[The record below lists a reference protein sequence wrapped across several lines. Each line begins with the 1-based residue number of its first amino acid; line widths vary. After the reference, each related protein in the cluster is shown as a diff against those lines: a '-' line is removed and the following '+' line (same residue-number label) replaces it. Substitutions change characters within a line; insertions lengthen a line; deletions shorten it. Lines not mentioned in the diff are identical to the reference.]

1 MPIRVRLAL
10 LFAAGAAFIIATG
23 GTVFMHL
30 FAAGLVGSLDT
41 ALLSQVP
48 AAAQAIPDQSGQENF
63 QDSGGHVFG
72 NSGSAQADRAS
83 EYLVQIVSPTGVVTE
98 SSQAAGRKALV
109 GPAVVAEGRRD
120 DQYVTARRPGSAEPV
135 RLLVAPV
142 TSRPGWVVVV
152 GASLETT
159 DEAVARVRRAL
170 IAGGIGAVVVGGLG
184 AFFLATAALRP
195 VERMRRQAA
204 EMSDQDR
211 VAVLEVPTTRDEV
224 AALARTM
231 NDLLARLHSSMA
243 ALRASIQRQRAFVS
257 DAGHELRTPLSV
269 LRAELELAGRPGR
282 SPDQLRSA
290 IAAAAEETDRLAR
303 LAEDLLLLA
312 RHDEHRFVVDA
323 ERTRIVD
330 VLARSAGLAEGRAGQ
345 RSVRLHVVAPAEL
358 AAWVDPARLRQ
369 AVDNLVD
376 NALRFAPDDT
386 DVELAARANGS
397 SELVIEV
404 ADRGPG
410 FPEAFLPNAFERFS
424 RPDDSRSRVGGGTGL
439 GLAIVAAIAEA
450 HAGRAEAVN
459 RDGGGA
465 VVRIVLPERLVD
477 SAAVD
482 ATPASPPAGD
492 IVVTKT

>member
-10 LFAAGAAFIIATG
+10 LFAAGAAFVIATG

-48 AAAQAIPDQSGQENF
+48 VAAQAVPDASGQDNF
-63 QDSGGHVFG
+63 QDSGGQVFG
-72 NSGSAQADRAS
+72 NSGSVEADQAG
-83 EYLVQIVSPTGVVTE
+83 EYLVQVVSPTGAITE
-98 SSQAAGRKALV
+98 SSQAAGRKPLV
-109 GPAVVAEGRRD
+109 GPGVLADGRRD
-120 DQYVTARRPGSAEPV
+120 DQYLTARRPGSTEPV

-159 DEAVARVRRAL
+159 NEAVARVRRAL

-204 EMSDQDR
+204 AMSDQDHS
-211 VAVLEVPTTRDEV
+211 AALEVPTTRDEV
-224 AALARTM
+224 ASLARTM

-243 ALRASIQRQRAFVS
+243 ALHASIQRQRAFVS

-282 SPDQLRSA
+282 SPGQLRSA
-290 IAAAAEETDRLAR
+290 VAAAAEETDRLAR

-323 ERTRIVD
+323 ERTNIAD
-330 VLARSAGLAEGRAGQ
+330 VLSRSAGLAEGRAGQ
-345 RSVRLHVVAPAEL
+345 RSVRLQVVAPPEL

-376 NALRFAPDDT
+376 NAVRFAPEHT
-386 DVELAARANGS
+386 DVELSARANGS
-397 SELVIEV
+397 SELIIEV
-404 ADRGPG
+404 ADHGPG

-424 RPDDSRSRVGGGTGL
+424 RPDDARSRVGGGTGL

-450 HAGRAEAVN
+450 HDGRAEASN

-477 SAAVD
+477 SAAV
-482 ATPASPPAGD
+482 AAPASPPQD
-492 IVVTKT
+492 DTVVTET